1 MPADEAQAQMNPAI
15 ACSQTILAA
24 RGARRYSL
32 DLIQMGA
39 RLRHVFISIV
49 NGKLHLFRRMPFR
62 RGERLIELGKY
73 ARGCHQSVAVRGFEN
88 NELAGVWTVFIRSS
102 RVRPLGA
109 CSQAPR
115 PLTAPAN
122 AHP

>member
-15 ACSQTILAA
+15 ACSQTILATC
-24 RGARRYSL
+24 GARRYSL

-49 NGKLHLFRRMPFR
+49 NGKLQLFRRMPPR

-73 ARGCHQSVAVRGFEN
+73 ARGAISRSRCAVVKITSWQAYGP
-88 NELAGVWTVFIRSS
+88 SS
-102 RVRPLGA
+102 
-109 CSQAPR
+109 
-115 PLTAPAN
+115 
-122 AHP
+122 

>member
-15 ACSQTILAA
+15 ACSQTILAT

-49 NGKLHLFRRMPFR
+49 MASYTCFGV
-62 RGERLIELGKY
+62 
-73 ARGCHQSVAVRGFEN
+73 CHPDG
-88 NELAGVWTVFIRSS
+88 
-102 RVRPLGA
+102 
-109 CSQAPR
+109 
-115 PLTAPAN
+115 
-122 AHP
+122 